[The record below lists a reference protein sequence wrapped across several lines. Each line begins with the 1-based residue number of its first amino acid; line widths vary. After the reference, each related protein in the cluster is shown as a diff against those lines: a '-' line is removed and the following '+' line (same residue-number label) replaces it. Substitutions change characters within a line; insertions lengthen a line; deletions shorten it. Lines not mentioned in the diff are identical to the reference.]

1 MPMTFDPHLLA
12 QVWQQIQKKRA
23 RNI

>member
-1 MPMTFDPHLLA
+1 MTFDPHLLA